1 MYIKSSLPYSIFQK
15 HWEYLEKELLVKI
28 QDMGDL
34 SEQVQYIIS
43 KIASMADVETE
54 EEEDQNEEYYV
65 NKFHKGTDWN
75 TL

>member
-1 MYIKSSLPYSIFQK
+1 M
-15 HWEYLEKELLVKI
+15 KI

-65 NKFHKGTDWN
+65 NKFHKGTD
-75 TL
+75 